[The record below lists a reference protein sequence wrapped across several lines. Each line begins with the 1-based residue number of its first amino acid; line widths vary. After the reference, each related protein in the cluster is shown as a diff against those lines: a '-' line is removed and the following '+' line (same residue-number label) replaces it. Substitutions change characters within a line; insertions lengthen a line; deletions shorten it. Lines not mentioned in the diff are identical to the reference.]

1 MSVFSS
7 NKQER
12 LAFTMLPAALKAHS
26 DGTEVEGIHKYFR
39 AIVAKRGSCVQ

>member
-1 MSVFSS
+1 MSVFSG

-12 LAFTMLPAALKAHS
+12 LGFTILPAALKARS
-26 DGTEVEGIHKYFR
+26 DGTEVEGIHKYFC